1 MLSSVFSTVLNFQR
15 DKRESQ
21 HTVFKFKGSERQT
34 AEKYLIHIK
43 MTYIKKALRLT
54 VSFVVENNYSQLFL
68 LQLSNSNS
76 FTCINVNLY
85 NNPMR

>member
-1 MLSSVFSTVLNFQR
+1 MLSSVFSTALNFQR

-34 AEKYLIHIK
+34 AEKCLIQLK
-43 MTYIKKALRLT
+43 MAYIKKALRLT
-54 VSFVVENNYSQLFL
+54 LCFVVENNYRQLFL
-68 LQLSNSNS
+68 LQLSNSIS
-76 FTCINVNLY
+76 FTFINVNPY